1 MIADI
6 AKRKPDKIIDDAL
19 DDSRRLRREYKKPFY
34 KFGVEAVQFQY
45 YFAEIM
51 RQRSAEC
58 GEYLPIEE
66 INSVQNK
73 DARIQSL
80 QPFVKNG
87 YIKFSKKHKTLIDQ
101 MLKYPMGKNDDA
113 PDALQMAVALALSVK
128 VGRKVD
134 YKSVQGRAVRFRRG
148 AY

>member
-1 MIADI
+1 
-6 AKRKPDKIIDDAL
+6 
-19 DDSRRLRREYKKPFY
+19 
-34 KFGVEAVQFQY
+34 
-45 YFAEIM
+45 
-51 RQRSAEC
+51 
-58 GEYLPIEE
+58 
-66 INSVQNK
+66 
-73 DARIQSL
+73 
-80 QPFVKNG
+80 
-87 YIKFSKKHKTLIDQ
+87 